1 MLSTFCPQQI
11 VVVLNSAVGT
21 VHANMLA
28 GVLPR
33 VGLDL
38 HAVLLAAGQALQFVG
53 REEFVWPW
61 AECDEQSC
69 APSPGGA
76 VHGAA
81 VLLSY
86 LHALVLLPVPPPI
99 SCLSSVGGTLI
110 IPWFEEFFF
119 LVLPSFWQAGIIY
132 TALSTPSFVTKYP
145 DRQQCCRH

>member
-11 VVVLNSAVGT
+11 VVVLNAAVGT

-38 HAVLLAAGQALQFVG
+38 HAVLIAAGQALQFVG

-76 VHGAA
+76 ERGAA
-81 VLLSY
+81 VLSPCPGP
-86 LHALVLLPVPPPI
+86 APCAP
-99 SCLSSVGGTLI
+99 
-110 IPWFEEFFF
+110 
-119 LVLPSFWQAGIIY
+119 A
-132 TALSTPSFVTKYP
+132 
-145 DRQQCCRH
+145 D

>member
-1 MLSTFCPQQI
+1 MLITFCPQQI

-21 VHANMLA
+21 TTHANVLA

-38 HAVLLAAGQALQFVG
+38 HAELLAAGQALQFTG

-81 VLLSY
+81 VLLSC

-99 SCLSSVGGTLI
+99 SCLTGSAGGTLI
-110 IPWFEEFFF
+110 IPWFEEIFIPHFTF
-119 LVLPSFWQAGIIY
+119 LLAGRDY
-132 TALSTPSFVTKYP
+132 LHSS
-145 DRQQCCRH
+145 RHS

>member
-38 HAVLLAAGQALQFVG
+38 HVVLLAAGQALQFVG

-81 VLLSY
+81 VLLSC
-86 LHALVLLPVPPPI
+86 LHALVLLPVPRRLAVLAQWVAL
-99 SCLSSVGGTLI
+99 LSYHGLKR
-110 IPWFEEFFF
+110 FFF
-119 LVLPSFWQAGIIY
+119 HVLPSFWQAGITY
-132 TALSTPSFVTKYP
+132 MALSTPSFMTKYP
-145 DRQQCCRH
+145 DRQQHCRH